1 MKCTSALRN
10 MMSNGLFDW
19 LINWLIRAEDG
30 SFPRLAET
38 RIESILLL

>member
-1 MKCTSALRN
+1 

-19 LINWLIRAEDG
+19 LINWFINWLIRAEDG